1 MPPAVEPTGRL
12 VLVRH
17 GETEWS
23 RSGRHTGST
32 DIPLTPDG
40 ERDARALGSRLAAFD
55 LALVLASPLTRARR
69 TAELAGLSPS
79 VDPDLV
85 EWDYGGYEGRTTAEI
100 RESVAD
106 PTWTVFDDGVVPGD
120 TPGETVEEVAARAS
134 RVLARVEEPPA
145 HRGRRARGARPPA
158 ADPRRHV
165 PPAGRPVRG
174 RAAARRRG
182 PVRARARAGR
192 AGHPGA
198 GTRRSAE
205 AQPSRPAPSM
215 TESTF
220 PEGSVNHA
228 MSGPPPRKTPLGSVS
243 TSVPS

>member
-32 DIPLTPDG
+32 DVPLTPDG

-79 VDPDLV
+79 LDPDLV

-134 RVLARVEEPPA
+134 RVLARVEERLRTADVALVAHGHLLRILAATFLRQDARFGAALLLDAGALCVLEHERGVPA
-145 HRGRRARGARPPA
+145 IRAWNQTVG
-158 ADPRRHV
+158 
-165 PPAGRPVRG
+165 
-174 RAAARRRG
+174 
-182 PVRARARAGR
+182 
-192 AGHPGA
+192 
-198 GTRRSAE
+198 
-205 AQPSRPAPSM
+205 
-215 TESTF
+215 
-220 PEGSVNHA
+220 
-228 MSGPPPRKTPLGSVS
+228 
-243 TSVPS
+243 